1 VRFAVSDC
9 FIGEVLRS
17 SPAWRE
23 CHGARR
29 ATQRTV
35 CPASDGIPEP
45 AVRYILALLGDPNAV
60 NDVLQDTNV
69 TIWRKAGEFE
79 EGSNFG
85 AWASR
90 VAYYEVM
97 AFRKRRSKDR
107 HVFDTP
113 YCRLW
118 QSSWTAERIDGAELR
133 TLHRCV
139 EKLSQ
144 LDQELIRER
153 YAPGG
158 SVRQLCR
165 NRGKS
170 VGAISQALYRIRN
183 ELADCVE
190 QASQSE
196 DRP

>member
-1 VRFAVSDC
+1 MAKNAPSELFVRHLTEYQSRLYA
-9 FIGEVLRS
+9 
-17 SPAWRE
+17 
-23 CHGARR
+23 
-29 ATQRTV
+29 
-35 CPASDGIPEP
+35 
-45 AVRYILALLGDPNAV
+45 YILALLGDPNVV

-69 TIWRKAGEFE
+69 TIWRKADEFD

-107 HVFDTP
+107 HVFDDALLETM
-113 YCRLW
+113 
-118 QSSWTAERIDGAELR
+118 AEHIGSQCESMEAELR

-139 EKLSQ
+139 EKLSK
-144 LDQELIRER
+144 LDQELVSER
-153 YAPGG
+153 YGPGG
-158 SVRQLCR
+158 SVRQLAEG
-165 NRGKS
+165 RGKS

-190 QASQSE
+190 QASRSE